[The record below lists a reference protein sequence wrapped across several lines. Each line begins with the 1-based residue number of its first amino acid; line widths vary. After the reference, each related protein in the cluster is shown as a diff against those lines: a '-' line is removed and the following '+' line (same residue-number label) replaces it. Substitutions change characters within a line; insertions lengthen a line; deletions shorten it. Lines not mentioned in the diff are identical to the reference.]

1 MDNSYQEAFGSLDAF
16 RSAKTQ
22 LSSLENSH
30 NSTVNNLCNLL
41 SQEIRK
47 RQPNVSIELR
57 PGGEIKISYLSKS
70 ITLRPDVENKV
81 WGISGSSPRFSS
93 RFRQAAGRACDMDI
107 SSMGDLA
114 QSVADFFTQ
123 YFKTIQKK
131 KLLNETETHGYRRQ
145 HNSNFPFAPKDKE
158 DKTMPIP
165 SKTPS
170 KPIAGTMKVLG
181 ETNHSKSPFKSE
193 DDANQAEA
201 AHNYRKDMADRNSKK
216 TADRQAAMERMNPKN
231 KKILGEEMAA
241 SAQPNDGL
249 KALNGAMQATGL
261 HQALAKSGIKNMLSK
276 DKQSIIFYINMQGGQ
291 IRPLVSY
298 PLIDLTKS
306 NELESALDGLGDLS
320 KNQAP
325 GMSRQERQRIKDQE
339 TALRQAAQQFLPQK
353 PKESKPIPQIFSNVV

>member
-1 MDNSYQEAFGSLDAF
+1 MDNSYQSAFGSLDAF
-16 RSAKTQ
+16 RNAKSNLSA
-22 LSSLENSH
+22 LENTH
-30 NSTVNNLCNLL
+30 NSTVNELCNLL
-41 SQEIRK
+41 SHEIRK

-57 PGGEIKISYLSKS
+57 PNGEIKVGYLSKS
-70 ITLRPDVENKV
+70 ITLRPDVENKC

-93 RFRQAAGRACDMDI
+93 KFKQAVGRACEMDI

-114 QSVADFFTQ
+114 QAVADFFTQ
-123 YFKTIQKK
+123 HFRTIKKK
-131 KLLNETETHGYRRQ
+131 KLLSETELHGFRRKE
-145 HNSNFPFAPKDKE
+145 HNTDFPFSIQNKDE
-158 DKTMPIP
+158 DKKAMPTP
-165 SKTPS
+165 TKTPF
-170 KPIAGTMKVLG
+170 KPITGPLKV
-181 ETNHSKSPFKSE
+181 
-193 DDANQAEA
+193 
-201 AHNYRKDMADRNSKK
+201 
-216 TADRQAAMERMNPKN
+216 
-231 KKILGEEMAA
+231 LGEEMAA

-298 PLIDLTKS
+298 PLIDLAKS

-325 GMSRQERQRIKDQE
+325 GMSKQERQRIKDQE